1 MKSGSDLSAFRALSD
16 GIVGKLISIII
27 NDEQDEY
34 DAPRMAEWAD
44 RKLVART
51 RPSMRTSSGT
61 RSKPSMSEQLRE
73 EKRKIEELHGVA
85 SEMEAC
91 HTKSEVYQLGVD
103 AAEGILEFDIC
114 GIDVEGNG
122 YLVPKATSSEMPNDG
137 YDALEADKGL
147 AGRTFQDGES
157 FLIPDVRTMDEAEPV
172 QEQYRSI
179 LSVPLGDYGVFQA
192 GSREAE
198 AFDEDDLELAELLM
212 SHVTEVISRID
223 SQSALR
229 ESEEK
234 YRTLV
239 EGSHDAIF
247 IHNDAQFEFVNGRV
261 AELTGYSREELV
273 GMPVWNVVHEDDH
286 ERIREI
292 LDNRTSEDSDAPP
305 HYELRIRSKDGNVRY
320 VEMSVQPIAYNG
332 EQAHL
337 GSARDVTERRQRK
350 RKVERQNERLKE
362 FASVVSHDLRNPLNV
377 AQGHLELAR
386 ETGDEQHFEKTGGAL
401 ERMESLIED
410 LLKLARQGQDVSET
424 EPVNLENVVRRAWS
438 TVSTG
443 DATLDLSGDL
453 GEVEADDGRLQELFE
468 NLFHNAVEHA
478 GGAVT
483 VSVGVLGGANRGSTP
498 PHGGRDGFYVEDDG
512 PGIPKDE
519 RDRVFEH
526 GHTTAEDGSG
536 LGLSIVSSIV
546 DAHDWD
552 VTATEGEI
560 GGARFEVSTA

>member
-1 MKSGSDLSAFRALSD
+1 M
-16 GIVGKLISIII
+16 
-27 NDEQDEY
+27 
-34 DAPRMAEWAD
+34 
-44 RKLVART
+44 T
-51 RPSMRTSSGT
+51 
-61 RSKPSMSEQLRE
+61 EQLRE
-73 EKRKIEELHGVA
+73 EKRKIEELHEVA

-91 HTKSEVYQLGVD
+91 NTKDEVYRLGVD

-114 GIDVEGNG
+114 GIDMEEDG
-122 YLVPKATSSEMPNDG
+122 YLVPKASSSEMPNDG

-147 AGRTFQDGES
+147 AGRTFQNGES
-157 FLIPDVRTMDEAEPV
+157 FLIQDVRTMDEAEPV

-179 LSVPLGDYGVFQA
+179 LSVPIGDYGVFQA

-198 AFDEDDLELAELLM
+198 AFDADDLELAELLM

-247 IHNDAQFEFVNGRV
+247 IHSDNRFRFVNDRV
-261 AELTGYSREELV
+261 SELTGYGEDELS
-273 GMPVWNVVHEDDH
+273 GMPIWKVVHEEDR
-286 ERIREI
+286 ERVRDLVERRER
-292 LDNRTSEDSDAPP
+292 DGETP
-305 HYELRIRSKDGNVRY
+305 HYQLRIRTKDGEIRY
-320 VEMSVQPIAYNG
+320 VELSVQAISYDG
-332 EQAHL
+332 EKAHL
-337 GSARDVTERRQRK
+337 GSARDVTERRKRK
-350 RKVERQNERLKE
+350 QKVERQNERLKE

-386 ETGDEQHFEKTGGAL
+386 ETGADEHFEKTGSAL
-401 ERMESLIED
+401 GRMESLIED

-424 EPVNLENVVRRAWS
+424 EPVALETVVRRAWS

-443 DATLDLSGDL
+443 TATLDVAGDL

-468 NLFHNAVEHA
+468 NLFRNAVEH
-478 GGAVT
+478 GSTSPHSDSCEDAVEHGST
-483 VSVGVLGGANRGSTP
+483 SSQPSTDDADERSSSEPETQLHDAVEHASDGVTISVGMLSDGETGGTEPRSEPDPDGP
-498 PHGGRDGFYVEDDG
+498 PAEFGGTGFYVADDG
-512 PGIPKDE
+512 PGIPEEKRE
-519 RDRVFEH
+519 KVFEH

-546 DAHDWD
+546 DAHGWT
-552 VTATEGEI
+552 VRVGESEA
-560 GGARFEVSTA
+560 GGARFEISTS

>member
-1 MKSGSDLSAFRALSD
+1 
-16 GIVGKLISIII
+16 
-27 NDEQDEY
+27 
-34 DAPRMAEWAD
+34 
-44 RKLVART
+44 
-51 RPSMRTSSGT
+51 
-61 RSKPSMSEQLRE
+61 MSEQLRE
-73 EKRKIEELHGVA
+73 EKRKIKELHEIA

-91 HTKSEVYQLGVD
+91 NTKEEVYRLGVD

-114 GIDVEGNG
+114 GIDVEEDG

-147 AGRTFQDGES
+147 AGRTLQQGES
-157 FLIPDVRTMDEAEPV
+157 FVIPDVCTMSEAEPV

-179 LSVPLGDYGVFQA
+179 LSVPLSDYGVFQA

-247 IHNDAQFEFVNGRV
+247 IHSDETFQFVNDRV
-261 AELTGYSREELV
+261 AELTGYSHEELLE
-273 GMPVWNVVHEDDH
+273 MSVWDVVHEDDH
-286 ERIREI
+286 ERVKRIVEG
-292 LDNRTSEDSDAPP
+292 DEDDDRP
-305 HYELRIRSKDGNVRY
+305 HYELRVRTRDGEVRY
-320 VEMSVQPIAYNG
+320 VELSVQVISYNG
-332 EQAHL
+332 ELGHL
-337 GSARDVTERRQRK
+337 GSARDVTEHRKRK

-386 ETGDEQHFEKTGGAL
+386 ETGDERHFEKTGSAL
-401 ERMESLIED
+401 GRMESLIED

-424 EPVNLENVVRRAWS
+424 ESVDLEGVVRRAWS

-443 DATLDLSGDL
+443 NAVLDVGETLGN
-453 GEVEADDGRLQELFE
+453 VEADDGRLQELFE
-468 NLFHNAVEHA
+468 NLFRNAVEH
-478 GGAVT
+478 GGSDVT
-483 VSVGVLGGANRGSTP
+483 VRVGVLDEATVGETGSANLADATDADDASADDAGADDTP
-498 PHGGRDGFYVEDDG
+498 PTQRAGRDGFYVEDDG
-512 PGIPKDE
+512 PGIPEDE
-519 RDRVFEH
+519 REKVFEH
-526 GHTTAEDGSG
+526 GHTTTEEGSG

-546 DAHDWD
+546 NAHGWT
-552 VTATEGEI
+552 VTAIESDS
-560 GGARFEVSTA
+560 GGARFEISTA

>member
-1 MKSGSDLSAFRALSD
+1 
-16 GIVGKLISIII
+16 
-27 NDEQDEY
+27 
-34 DAPRMAEWAD
+34 
-44 RKLVART
+44 
-51 RPSMRTSSGT
+51 
-61 RSKPSMSEQLRE
+61 MSEQLRE

-91 HTKSEVYQLGVD
+91 HTKQEVYQLGVD

-114 GIDVEGNG
+114 GIDVEENG

-147 AGRTFQDGES
+147 AGRTFQNGES
-157 FLIPDVRTMDEAEPV
+157 FLIPDVRTMNEAEPV

-179 LSVPLGDYGVFQA
+179 LSVPLSDYGVFQA
-192 GSREAE
+192 GSREAK

-247 IHNDAQFEFVNGRV
+247 IHSNETFQFVNDRV
-261 AELTGYSREELV
+261 AELTGYSRDELN
-273 GMPVWNVVHEDDH
+273 GMSVWNVVHEE
-286 ERIREI
+286 ERERVREI
-292 LDNRTSEDSDAPP
+292 LETRGSGDDEPP
-305 HYELRIRSKDGNVRY
+305 THYELRIRTKEGDVRY
-320 VEMSVQPIAYNG
+320 VEMSVQAIAYNG

-337 GSARDVTERRQRK
+337 GSARDVTERRKRK
-350 RKVERQNERLKE
+350 KKVERQNERLKE

-386 ETGDEQHFEKTGGAL
+386 ETGENLHFEKTGSAL
-401 ERMESLIED
+401 NRMESLIED
-410 LLKLARQGQDVSET
+410 LLKLARQGQDVSDT
-424 EPVNLENVVRRAWS
+424 EQVKLESKVRRAWS
-438 TVSTG
+438 TVSTSE
-443 DATLDLSGDL
+443 ATLDVAEGL
-453 GEVEADDGRLQELFE
+453 GEVQADDGRLQELFE
-468 NLFHNAVEHA
+468 NLFRNAVEHA
-478 GGAVT
+478 GKDVT
-483 VSVGVLGGANRGSTP
+483 VRVGALTDSDQGTTP

-512 PGIPKDE
+512 PGIPEDE

-546 DAHDWD
+546 DAHGWD
-552 VTATEGEI
+552 VDATESDD

>member
-1 MKSGSDLSAFRALSD
+1 
-16 GIVGKLISIII
+16 
-27 NDEQDEY
+27 
-34 DAPRMAEWAD
+34 
-44 RKLVART
+44 
-51 RPSMRTSSGT
+51 
-61 RSKPSMSEQLRE
+61 MSEQLRE
-73 EKRKIEELHGVA
+73 EKRKIEELHEVA

-91 HTKSEVYQLGVD
+91 HTKEEVYQLGVD

-114 GIDVEGNG
+114 GIDIEDNG

-137 YDALEADKGL
+137 YDALEADEGL
-147 AGRTFQDGES
+147 AGRTFQHGES

-179 LSVPLGDYGVFQA
+179 LSVPISDYGVFQA

-212 SHVTEVISRID
+212 SHVTEVISRIE

-247 IHNDAQFEFVNGRV
+247 IHSDEKFEFVNGRC
-261 AELTGYSREELV
+261 AELTGYSRDELV
-273 GMPVWNVVHEDDH
+273 GMPVWNVVHEDDY
-286 ERIREI
+286 ERVREI
-292 LDNRTSEDSDAPP
+292 LENRTDDESDAPP
-305 HYELRIRSKDGNVRY
+305 HYELRIRTKDGNVRY
-320 VEMSVQPIAYNG
+320 IEMSVQAIAYNG

-377 AQGHLELAR
+377 AQGHLELAH
-386 ETGDEQHFEKTGGAL
+386 ETGEDRHFEKTGSAL
-401 ERMESLIED
+401 ERIKSLIED

-424 EPVNLENVVRRAWS
+424 EQVDLETVVRRAWS

-443 DATLDLSGDL
+443 DASLDLAADL
-453 GEVEADDGRLQELFE
+453 GDVEADDGRLQELFE
-468 NLFHNAVEHA
+468 NLFRNAVEHV
-478 GGAVT
+478 GDSVT
-483 VSVGVLGGANRGSTP
+483 VRVGVLGDPGRDSTP

-512 PGIPKDE
+512 PGIPEDE
-519 RDRVFEH
+519 RDKVFEH
-526 GHTTAEDGSG
+526 GHTTAEDGWG

-546 DAHDWD
+546 DAHGWD
-552 VTATEGEI
+552 VTATESGD
-560 GGARFEVSTA
+560 GGARFEISTA

>member
-1 MKSGSDLSAFRALSD
+1 
-16 GIVGKLISIII
+16 
-27 NDEQDEY
+27 
-34 DAPRMAEWAD
+34 
-44 RKLVART
+44 
-51 RPSMRTSSGT
+51 
-61 RSKPSMSEQLRE
+61 MSEQLRE

-91 HTKSEVYQLGVD
+91 HSKEEVYQLGVD
-103 AAEGILEFDIC
+103 AAEGILEFDVC
-114 GIDVEGNG
+114 GIDVEEDG

-137 YDALEADKGL
+137 YDPFEADKGL
-147 AGRTFQDGES
+147 AGRTLQEGES

-179 LSVPLGDYGVFQA
+179 LSVPLSDYGVFQA

-247 IHNDAQFEFVNGRV
+247 IHGDGAFQFVNDRCT
-261 AELTGYSREELV
+261 ELTGYDRDELV
-273 GMPVWNVVHEDDH
+273 GMPVWDVVHEEDRERVKELIEGRNTDD
-286 ERIREI
+286 
-292 LDNRTSEDSDAPP
+292 DAT
-305 HYELRIRSKDGNVRY
+305 HYQLRVRGKRGEVRY
-320 VEMSVQPIAYNG
+320 VELSLQAITYDGHP
-332 EQAHL
+332 AHL

-350 RKVERQNERLKE
+350 QKVERQNERLKE

-377 AQGHLELAR
+377 AQGHLELAH
-386 ETGDEQHFEKTGGAL
+386 ETGDDTHFEKTGAAL

-410 LLKLARQGQDVSET
+410 LLKLARQGQDVSDT
-424 EPVNLENVVRRAWS
+424 EQVDLEAVVRRAWS

-443 DATLDLSGDL
+443 DAIL
-453 GEVEADDGRLQELFE
+453 EVADGLTEIEADDGRLQELFE
-468 NLFHNAVEHA
+468 NLFRNAVEHA
-478 GGAVT
+478 GDDVT
-483 VSVGVLGGANRGSTP
+483 VRVGPLGEATASTRT
-498 PHGGRDGFYVEDDG
+498 RDGFYVEDDG
-512 PGIPKDE
+512 PGIPEDE

-526 GHTTAEDGSG
+526 GHTTADDGSG

-546 DAHDWD
+546 DAHEWNVSVAESEDD
-552 VTATEGEI
+552 
-560 GGARFEVSTA
+560 GARFEIATA